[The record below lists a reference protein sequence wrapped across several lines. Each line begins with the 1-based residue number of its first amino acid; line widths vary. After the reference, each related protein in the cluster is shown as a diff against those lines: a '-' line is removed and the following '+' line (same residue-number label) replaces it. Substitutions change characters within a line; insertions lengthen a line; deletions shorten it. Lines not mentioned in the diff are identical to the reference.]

1 MKFSRK
7 GTAIS
12 YILQYSKVGILKSRQ
27 LLLLRD
33 DLLILRQKRIIFQKV
48 LYLCS
53 VLLNDTLMSTQT
65 MQYTIADYFKTQPVL
80 KAWLFGSFAR
90 GEETPRSDVDILFVP
105 DRSGKPFTLF
115 THGGM
120 LMDLQEL
127 LGREVDLVEEGSLR
141 PYAAETANRDKILIY
156 ERKSEG

>member
-1 MKFSRK
+1 M
-7 GTAIS
+7 
-12 YILQYSKVGILKSRQ
+12 
-27 LLLLRD
+27 
-33 DLLILRQKRIIFQKV
+33 
-48 LYLCS
+48 
-53 VLLNDTLMSTQT
+53 NTQAMT
-65 MQYTIADYFKTQPVL
+65 QQIAEYFKTQPVV

-105 DRSGKPFTLF
+105 DRSSKPFTLF

-127 LGREVDLVEEGSLR
+127 LGRNVDLVEEGSLR
-141 PYAAETANRDKILIY
+141 PYAAESANRDKILIY